1 MDSIAMIVIIPYLVI
16 SGLMAIGLVIALF
29 LKLLER
35 ILNWRLHKVT
45 TKIEDG
51 MAPKEKIVY
60 KLKDLVDI
68 LGVSV
73 RTLRKY
79 IKRGELRAVKIG
91 RNYLVRPQDLDDFL
105 EANIFTP
112 PKQNSTELLQELIEA
127 IPPKLP
133 DRPKLIA
140 AQKIKSKKGLM

>member
-1 MDSIAMIVIIPYLVI
+1 VT
-16 SGLMAIGLVIALF
+16 
-29 LKLLER
+29 LKL
-35 ILNWRLHKVT
+35 
-45 TKIEDG
+45 DG
-51 MAPKEKIVY
+51 RMAQKEKIVY
-60 KLKDLVDI
+60 KLQDLVDI

-112 PKQNSTELLQELIEA
+112 PKKNSTELLQELMEDV
-127 IPPKLP
+127 PPKLP
-133 DRPKLIA
+133 DLPKLVVG
-140 AQKIKSKKGLM
+140 QKTKSKKR

>member
-1 MDSIAMIVIIPYLVI
+1 MVP
-16 SGLMAIGLVIALF
+16 
-29 LKLLER
+29 
-35 ILNWRLHKVT
+35 N
-45 TKIEDG
+45 
-51 MAPKEKIVY
+51 EKIVY
-60 KLKDLVDI
+60 KLQELVEI

-73 RTLRKY
+73 RTLREY

-112 PKQNSTELLQELIEA
+112 PKQNSTELLQELLEA
-127 IPPKLP
+127 VPPKLP

-140 AQKIKSKKGLM
+140 GQKTKLKKSACT